1 MEPWLIRRLA
11 TPSET
16 KVVLCVMDGL
26 GGLQG
31 PRGRT
36 ELEEADSPHLDRLA
50 ELGAVGQ
57 SIPVGIGITPGS
69 GPGHLALFGLDPL
82 RHEVGRGALEATGI
96 ELELGPADV
105 AARGNLC
112 TVDAEGLIV
121 DRRAGRVATTVT
133 AEITEVLSA
142 VTLPGVELLV
152 RPVREHRF
160 VLVLRG
166 DGLSAAITETDPQRV
181 GAPPLAA
188 EPLAGVEDGARPAAE
203 RTAELVNGF
212 VGEARA
218 LLRTRERANALTLR
232 GWATRPDLPQL
243 PELWRLR
250 AAALATYPMYRGLA
264 RLVGMDVLDAGDSVD
279 TQLAALA
286 RHWEEYDFFF
296 VHWKHTDSAGEDGDF
311 LRKVRAIEEF
321 DRAIPRLLEFGPDVL
336 VVTGDHSTPATM
348 AAHSWHPVPLL
359 MSGRHVRVDGSHGFG
374 EGECARGGLGTI
386 PGREVLP
393 LAFAHAGRLQ
403 KYGA

>member
-36 ELEEADSPHLDRLA
+36 ELEEADSPQLDRLA

-133 AEITEVLSA
+133 AEITEMLSA

-188 EPLAGVEDGARPAAE
+188 ELLAGVGDGARPAA
-203 RTAELVNGF
+203 
-212 VGEARA
+212 
-218 LLRTRERANALTLR
+218 
-232 GWATRPDLPQL
+232 
-243 PELWRLR
+243 
-250 AAALATYPMYRGLA
+250 
-264 RLVGMDVLDAGDSVD
+264 
-279 TQLAALA
+279 
-286 RHWEEYDFFF
+286 
-296 VHWKHTDSAGEDGDF
+296 
-311 LRKVRAIEEF
+311 
-321 DRAIPRLLEFGPDVL
+321 
-336 VVTGDHSTPATM
+336 
-348 AAHSWHPVPLL
+348 
-359 MSGRHVRVDGSHGFG
+359 
-374 EGECARGGLGTI
+374 
-386 PGREVLP
+386 
-393 LAFAHAGRLQ
+393 
-403 KYGA
+403 

>member
-1 MEPWLIRRLA
+1 MEPDLIRRLA
-11 TPSET
+11 TPAAT

-26 GGLQG
+26 GGLPG

-36 ELEEADSPHLDRLA
+36 ELEEADSPQLDRLA

-96 ELELGPADV
+96 ELELGPLDL

-112 TVDAEGLIV
+112 TVDGDGRIV
-121 DRRAGRVATTVT
+121 DRRAGRVATEVT
-133 AEITEVLSA
+133 ADIAGVLSA
-142 VTLPGVELLV
+142 VELPGVELTV

-166 DGLSAAITETDPQRV
+166 EGLSAAITETDPQQV
-181 GAPPLAA
+181 GVAPLAA
-188 EPLAGVEDGARPAAE
+188 EPLPDAVDGVRPDAA

-212 VGEARA
+212 VARA
-218 LLRTRERANALTLR
+218 RRLLEPREPANGLTLR
-232 GWATRPDLPQL
+232 GWATRPELPQL
-243 PELWRLR
+243 PALWRLR
-250 AAALATYPMYRGLA
+250 AAAVATYPMYRGLA
-264 RLVGMDVLDAGDSVD
+264 RLVGMDVLDAGETID
-279 TQLAALA
+279 TQLAALG
-286 RHWEEYDFFF
+286 RHWEQYDFFF
-296 VHWKHTDSAGEDGDF
+296 LHWKHTDSAGEDGDF
-311 LRKVRAIEEF
+311 TRKMRAIEAF
-321 DRAIPRLLEFGPDVL
+321 DRALPRVLALEPDVL

-359 MSGRHVRVDGSHGFG
+359 ISGRHVRVDHSHGFG

-386 PGREVLP
+386 PAREVLP
-393 LAFAHAGRLQ
+393 LAFAHAGRLA